1 MEYFSK
7 KYPLKN
13 EIVHVK
19 LANKRK
25 SGIIQEEEWV
35 DIVKHMYED
44 DDALQISDVR
54 VALMELV
61 LQAFDSDLC
70 LGKLRARRQDAA
82 GEKQQARVPCVS
94 IHLLL

>member
-1 MEYFSK
+1 MTRWAAFAMMGVGRGHE
-7 KYPLKN
+7 PLFM
-13 EIVHVK
+13 
-19 LANKRK
+19 R
-25 SGIIQEEEWV
+25 
-35 DIVKHMYED
+35 D
-44 DDALQISDVR
+44 DDALQFSDVR